1 VDHRCPRT
9 CRPPGAGLK
18 RGEPRNRAPHVKKN
32 DLKPWRIGVLNEEY
46 RSRMYDL
53 LALYAKPLC
62 HKEPVICIDE
72 KSLQFI
78 GHSRLSLPMAPHA
91 PTKEDY

>member
-1 VDHRCPRT
+1 
-9 CRPPGAGLK
+9 
-18 RGEPRNRAPHVKKN
+18 
-32 DLKPWRIGVLNEEY
+32 
-46 RSRMYDL
+46 MYDL